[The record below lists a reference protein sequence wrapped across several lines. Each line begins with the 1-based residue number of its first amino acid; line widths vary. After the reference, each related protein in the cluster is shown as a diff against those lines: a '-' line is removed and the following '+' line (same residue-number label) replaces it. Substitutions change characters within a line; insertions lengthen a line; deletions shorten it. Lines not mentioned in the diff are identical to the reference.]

1 MSPKTQ
7 IVTGAAGFIGS
18 RLVDRLLALGHDVV
32 GLDNLSRGRREHL
45 VEAET
50 TGRFRL
56 IELDLIDE
64 TALDAALAAAGPVDT
79 VWHLAA
85 NSDIPAGVSDARID
99 WRDTFMTTFAVV
111 EAMKRHA
118 IPRIVF
124 ASTSAVY
131 GALDQVLD
139 ETTGPLLPISNYGA
153 MKLAGEAAISAAA
166 ESHLQQAVI
175 CRFPNVVGPRAT
187 HGVIYDLVG
196 KLLGQAREL
205 EVLGDGRQ
213 CKPYLHVSEL
223 VEAMLHLWSTQTE
236 RRVLVNIGPEDDGA
250 TVKVIAEA
258 VVEAA
263 GGGTPLRYTGGD
275 RGWLGDVP
283 RVRYTVDRLKTSGWA
298 PELSSEDAVRR
309 AAGEVARERGLI
321 PA

>member
-1 MSPKTQ
+1 MSAKTQ

-18 RLVDRLLALGHDVV
+18 HLVDRLLALGHTVV
-32 GLDNLSRGRREHL
+32 GFDNLSRGRREYL
-45 VEAET
+45 AEAEA

-56 IELDLIDE
+56 IELDLNDE
-64 TALDAALAAAGPVDT
+64 AALEEAFTAAGPVET

-85 NSDIPAGVSDARID
+85 NSDIPAGVADARID

-111 EAMKRHA
+111 EAMKRHGA
-118 IPRIVF
+118 PRLVF

-131 GALDQVLD
+131 GALDQALD

-223 VEAMLHLWSTQTE
+223 VEAMIHLWSTQTE
-236 RRVLVNIGPEDDGA
+236 RRVLFNIGPEDDGA

-258 VVEAA
+258 VVAAA

>member
-1 MSPKTQ
+1 MSAKTQ

-18 RLVDRLLALGHDVV
+18 HLVDRLLDLGHDVI
-32 GLDNLSRGRREHL
+32 GIDNLARGRRDFL
-45 VEAET
+45 AGAEA
-50 TGRFRL
+50 TGRFHF
-56 IELDLIDE
+56 IELDLMEAAALE
-64 TALDAALAAAGPVDT
+64 TAFADAGEVET

-85 NSDIPAGVSDARID
+85 NSDIPAGVADARVD
-99 WRDTFMTTFAVV
+99 WRDTFMTTFNVV
-111 EAMKRHA
+111 ETMKRSGT
-118 IPRIVF
+118 PRLVF

-153 MKLAGEAAISAAA
+153 MKLAGEGVVSAAV
-166 ESHLQQAVI
+166 ESHLKQAVI

-223 VEAMLHLWSTQTE
+223 VEAMIHLWSTQVDS
-236 RRVLVNIGPEDDGA
+236 RVLCNIGPEDDGA
-250 TVKVIAEA
+250 TVAAIARA

-263 GGGTPLRYTGGD
+263 GGDTPLRYTGGD

-283 RVRYTVDRLKTSGWA
+283 RVRYAVERLKTSGWA
-298 PELSSEDAVRR
+298 PSLSSEEAVRR
-309 AAGEVARERGLI
+309 AAGEVARERGLTGE
-321 PA
+321 